1 MKIEMILE
9 RTQTEYS
16 AYSLKYPVF
25 TVGKSLQELKKNM
38 LDALNLQRILLV
50 L

>member
-9 RTQTEYS
+9 VTQTGYS
-16 AYSLKYPVF
+16 NYSLKYHLF